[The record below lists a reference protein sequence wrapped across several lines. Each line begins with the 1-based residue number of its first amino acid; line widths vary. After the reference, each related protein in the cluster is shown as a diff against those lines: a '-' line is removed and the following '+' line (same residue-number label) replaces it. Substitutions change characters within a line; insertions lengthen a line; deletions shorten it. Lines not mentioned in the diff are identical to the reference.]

1 MTKTTSAERP
11 QTIAALAVNAIAYN
25 WAVAETES
33 GYEFNQVIFDHM
45 PTRHEV
51 INACIQHQYPHG
63 EEQAI
68 QRKGI
73 IDRTDPEFV
82 AYVAFVE
89 AIKEE
94 VHSVI

>member
-25 WAVAETES
+25 WAVTETES
-33 GYEFNQVIFDHM
+33 GYEFNQVIFDHH
-45 PTRHEV
+45 PTRNEV
-51 INACIQHQYPHG
+51 INACIQHHFPDG
-63 EEQAI
+63 EEQAL

-73 IDRTDPEFV
+73 IDRNDPEFV
-82 AYVAFVE
+82 AYVAQVN

-94 VHSVI
+94 VKMCF